1 MFTLPQKA
9 GLILFTYNHPNS
21 KRWLSYLSPIILA
34 ITGGRLRRF
43 GDHSPTHTA
52 QTIWKDGKLMVIDS
66 DVEGVTIKTFDD
78 WKKNRAW
85 IHVFDPNILNK
96 YGEELYSQSM
106 VKHEGKRYDFLNAA
120 LIVKYNLSGKYPKKF
135 NDKDNTFIC
144 SEFTGYGY
152 DLPNRNKLTPIRLFM
167 DRLKYFDNGVD
178 LFAGEPKDF
187 A

>member
-1 MFTLPQKA
+1 MFEIPQKA
-9 GLILFTYNHPNS
+9 GLILFTYNHPNP

-52 QTIWKDGKLMVIDS
+52 QTVFEDGEFKVIDS
-66 DVEGVTIKTFDD
+66 DVEGIKTYTFDE
-78 WKKNRAW
+78 WKQNRAW
-85 IHVFDPNILNK
+85 IHVFDPNTIP
-96 YGEELYSQSM
+96 YSTSIQYSERLL
-106 VKHEGKRYDFLNAA
+106 KHKGKRYDFLNAA
-120 LIVKYNLSGKYPKKF
+120 SIVKYNITGKYAEKL

-144 SEFTGYGY
+144 SELTGYGY

-167 DRLKYFDNGVD
+167 DRLKYFANGVD
-178 LFAGEPKDF
+178 LFSGEPKDF